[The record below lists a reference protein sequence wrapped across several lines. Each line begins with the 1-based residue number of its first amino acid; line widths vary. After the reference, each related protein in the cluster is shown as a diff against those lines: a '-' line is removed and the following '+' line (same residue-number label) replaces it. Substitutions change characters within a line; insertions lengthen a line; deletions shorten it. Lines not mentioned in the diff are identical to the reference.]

1 MRRIANCFFDRLV
14 QVPHRAMSFRLFLSS
29 GNLLADRRYD
39 FARDLQLRG
48 DLEAAADLME
58 QAVEL
63 APAFASGW
71 FALGELRD
79 DLGRRDGAVAAYRRA
94 FTADPEDRHG
104 ARLRLIRLG
113 AEPLAEMS
121 PAYVRAL
128 FDQYAPKF
136 DMALRGDLGYRG
148 PEILFKAVLGARHGA
163 DRPGYFHRALD
174 LGCGTGL
181 AGLAFASVVDIIDGV
196 DLSAGMVERACAT
209 QVYRRLEVADMI
221 EALGREDAASADL
234 VLAADALVYLGDLA
248 ALFAATARVLAPEG
262 LFGFTV
268 EAGHGE
274 GFGLGEGLR
283 YVHSEPYLR
292 AALAGAG
299 LRVSELAPASTRTDG
314 GVPVPGFVVVA
325 EQF

>member
-1 MRRIANCFFDRLV
+1 M
-14 QVPHRAMSFRLFLSS
+14 PFRLFLSS

-48 DLEAAADLME
+48 ELEAAAEVME

-63 APAFASGW
+63 APSFASAW
-71 FALGELRD
+71 FALGSLHE
-79 DLGRRDGAVAAYRRA
+79 DLARRDAAIAAYRQA
-94 FTADPEDRHG
+94 FAADPEDRHG

-148 PEILFKAVLGARHGA
+148 PEILLKAVLGASHACGQPA
-163 DRPGYFHRALD
+163 YFRRGID

-181 AGLAFASVVDIIDGV
+181 AGLAFASIVDVIDGV
-196 DLSAGMVERACAT
+196 DLSPGMIERARAT
-209 QVYRRLEVADMI
+209 QVYRRLDVADMI
-221 EALGREDAASADL
+221 EALGREEAASSDL
-234 VLAADALVYLGDLA
+234 VLAADALVYLGDLQ
-248 ALFAATARVLAPEG
+248 ALFAAAARALSPEG
-262 LFGFTV
+262 LFAFTV
-268 EAGHGE
+268 EAGAGD
-274 GFGLGEGLR
+274 GFGLGQGLR
-283 YVHSEPYLR
+283 YVHAEPYLR
-292 AALAGAG
+292 SALAAAG
-299 LRVSELAPASTRTDG
+299 LQARGFEPVSTRTDG

-325 EQF
+325 GRT